1 MSLEP
6 TSIQLDLPH
15 IQMNKDDKLQ
25 AALIL
30 AKKMEELHDKAGQL
44 AAQLEQVTEEGKHI
58 EEVLLPDL
66 MMELGLK
73 DFTLSSGRKLV
84 MKTDYYA
91 NVSKDRFAE
100 ARKWLEAHRMDAI
113 IKTDLLVD
121 KLHTSQLD
129 TLCIPYQVKEGIHPS
144 TLKALVKEQCELPN
158 STFPKELFGVHQV
171 TRAIVKE

>member
-1 MSLEP
+1 MSLQP

-30 AKKMEELHDKAGQL
+30 AKKMEELHDKAGSL
-44 AAQLEQVTEEGKHI
+44 AAELERVTEEGKHI
-58 EEVLLPDL
+58 EETLLPDL

-91 NVSKDRFAE
+91 NVSKDRFPE
-100 ARKWLEAHRMDAI
+100 ARKWLEANRMDAI
-113 IKTDLLVD
+113 IKKGLIVD
-121 KLHTSQLD
+121 KLHEGQLEN
-129 TLCIPYQVKEGIHPS
+129 LNIPYLIKEEIHPS